1 MRQLG
6 RPAPAALLEGSS
18 RVRVCSRGA
27 VGDADPHCDLDAVR
41 AASETAAARGGE
53 VAVHV
58 VRGGDAKLASKLA
71 TPASEEALDEA
82 IAAAVRGADVGRGG
96 GGS

>member
-1 MRQLG
+1 MW
-6 RPAPAALLEGSS
+6 
-18 RVRVCSRGA
+18 
-27 VGDADPHCDLDAVR
+27 
-41 AASETAAARGGE
+41 AASEAAAARGGE

-71 TPASEEALDEA
+71 TPASDEALDEA

-96 GGS
+96 GGL